1 MNQNKEKIKKIGI
14 IIIIIV
20 LIIGYFIYQRKNEFT
35 IREEEV
41 SNENTIKELKEEKGE
56 KIIVHISGAVNQEGI
71 VELEEN
77 SRIADAIEKVGG
89 LKENAETKEINL
101 AYKLEDGMKIYIPTK
116 EESENKQ
123 KEAANQENQYVYEGI
138 KEKTSQTNSLQVN
151 NEPKETIKNK
161 KVNINKA
168 SQEELD
174 SLPGIG
180 PSTAEKILE
189 YRKQNGNFK
198 SIEDIKEVSGIGES
212 KFEKI
217 KEMIT
222 VN

>member
-1 MNQNKEKIKKIGI
+1 MNQNKEKIKKIS
-14 IIIIIV
+14 IIV
-20 LIIGYFIYQRKNEFT
+20 IIMALIIGYFIYQRKNEFT
-35 IREEEV
+35 INEEV
-41 SNENTIKELKEEKGE
+41 SNENTIEEPKEEKSK
-56 KIIVHISGAVNQEGI
+56 KIIVHISGAVKQEGV
-71 VELEEN
+71 VELEEE

-89 LKENAETKEINL
+89 RKENAEIREINL

-116 EESENKQ
+116 EEIKNKESQ
-123 KEAANQENQYVYEGI
+123 EVNQENEHVYGGT
-138 KEKTSQTNSLQVN
+138 KENSSQVSNLQKNS
-151 NEPKETIKNK
+151 ESKETIRNK

-180 PSTAEKILE
+180 PSTADKILE

-217 KEMIT
+217 RNMIT

>member
-35 IREEEV
+35 ISEEV
-41 SNENTIKELKEEKGE
+41 SNENTIKEPKEEKNE
-56 KIIVHISGAVNQEGI
+56 KIIVHISGAVKQEGV
-71 VELEEN
+71 VELEKN
-77 SRIADAIEKVGG
+77 SRIADAIEKAGG
-89 LKENAETKEINL
+89 VKENAETKEINL

-116 EESENKQ
+116 EEIK
-123 KEAANQENQYVYEGI
+123 NQEDQEVNRENEYVYERT
-138 KEKTSQTNSLQVN
+138 KENSSQGNSD
-151 NEPKETIKNK
+151 PKEASRNK

-174 SLPGIG
+174 GLPGIG
-180 PSTAEKILE
+180 PSIASKILE

-198 SIEDIKEVSGIGES
+198 NIEDIKEVSGIGES

-217 KEMIT
+217 REMIT

>member
-1 MNQNKEKIKKIGI
+1 MNSNKEKIKKIGI
-14 IIIIIV
+14 IIIIMV

-35 IREEEV
+35 IKEEEL
-41 SNENTIKELKEEKGE
+41 SNENTIKEPKEEKSK
-56 KIIVHISGAVNQEGI
+56 KIIVHISGAVKQEGV

-101 AYKLEDGMKIYIPTK
+101 AYKLEDGMKIYIPAK
-116 EESENKQ
+116 EEIQNKESQ
-123 KEAANQENQYVYEGI
+123 EANKENQYVYEGT
-138 KEKTSQTNSLQVN
+138 KENNSQRNSEEKNISV
-151 NEPKETIKNK
+151 NK

-174 SLPGIG
+174 NLPGIG
-180 PSTAEKILE
+180 PSTASKILE

-198 SIEDIKEVSGIGES
+198 NIEDIKEVSGIGEA

>member
-1 MNQNKEKIKKIGI
+1 MNQNKEKIKKIS
-14 IIIIIV
+14 IIV
-20 LIIGYFIYQRKNEFT
+20 IIMALIIGYFIYQRKNEFT
-35 IREEEV
+35 INEEEV
-41 SNENTIKELKEEKGE
+41 SNENMVEKPKEEKSK
-56 KIIVHISGAVNQEGI
+56 KIIVHISGAVKKEGV
-71 VELEEN
+71 VELEED

-89 LKENAETKEINL
+89 LKENAEIREINL

-116 EESENKQ
+116 EEIKNKESQ
-123 KEAANQENQYVYEGI
+123 EVNQENEHVYGGT
-138 KEKTSQTNSLQVN
+138 KENSSQVSNLQKNS
-151 NEPKETIKNK
+151 ESKETIRNK

-180 PSTAEKILE
+180 PSTADKILE

-217 KEMIT
+217 RNMIT

>member
-1 MNQNKEKIKKIGI
+1 MNQNKEKIKKIS
-14 IIIIIV
+14 IIV
-20 LIIGYFIYQRKNEFT
+20 IIMMIIIGYFIYQRKNEFT
-35 IREEEV
+35 MNKEL
-41 SNENTIKELKEEKGE
+41 SKENSIKETKEEKNK
-56 KIIVHISGAVNQEGI
+56 KIIVHISGAVKKEGI

-77 SRIADAIEKVGG
+77 SRISDAIEKAGG
-89 LKENAETKEINL
+89 IKENAEIKEINL

-116 EESENKQ
+116 EEIQNKETQEVNQYIYEGMKENSTQ
-123 KEAANQENQYVYEGI
+123 GNSFQENM
-138 KEKTSQTNSLQVN
+138 EK
-151 NEPKETIKNK
+151 KETIKNK

-180 PSTAEKILE
+180 PSTASKILE

-198 SIEDIKEVSGIGES
+198 KIEDIKEVSGIGES

-217 KEMIT
+217 REMIT

>member
-1 MNQNKEKIKKIGI
+1 MSQKK
-14 IIIIIV
+14 
-20 LIIGYFIYQRKNEFT
+20 T
-35 IREEEV
+35 IR
-41 SNENTIKELKEEKGE
+41 
-56 KIIVHISGAVNQEGI
+56 
-71 VELEEN
+71 
-77 SRIADAIEKVGG
+77 
-89 LKENAETKEINL
+89 
-101 AYKLEDGMKIYIPTK
+101 
-116 EESENKQ
+116 
-123 KEAANQENQYVYEGI
+123 
-138 KEKTSQTNSLQVN
+138 
-151 NEPKETIKNK
+151 NK

-180 PSTAEKILE
+180 PSTADKILE

-217 KEMIT
+217 RNMIT

>member
-14 IIIIIV
+14 IIIIMV

-35 IREEEV
+35 ISEEKVSTENIIKEPEEEK
-41 SNENTIKELKEEKGE
+41 SK
-56 KIIVHISGAVNQEGI
+56 KIVVHISGAVEQEGI

-89 LKENAETKEINL
+89 LKENAETKGINL
-101 AYKLEDGMKIYIPTK
+101 AYKVEDGMKIYIPTK
-116 EESENKQ
+116 EEFQNKESQ
-123 KEAANQENQYVYEGI
+123 EMNKENQYVYEGI
-138 KEKTSQTNSLQVN
+138 KENGLQEKSSQRNSEL
-151 NEPKETIKNK
+151 KGTIGNK

-180 PSTAEKILE
+180 PSTASKILE
-189 YRKQNGNFK
+189 YRRENGNFK
-198 SIEDIKEVSGIGES
+198 NIEDIKGVSGIGES

>member
-1 MNQNKEKIKKIGI
+1 MNQNKEKVKKISI
-14 IIIIIV
+14 IVIVMV

-35 IREEEV
+35 INEEDV
-41 SNENTIKELKEEKGE
+41 SKENAMEEPKEEKSK
-56 KIIVHISGAVNQEGI
+56 KIIVHISGAVKQEGV
-71 VELEEN
+71 VELEED

-89 LKENAETKEINL
+89 LKENAEIREINL

-116 EESENKQ
+116 EEIKNKESQ
-123 KEAANQENQYVYEGI
+123 EVNQENEHVYGGT
-138 KEKTSQTNSLQVN
+138 KENSSQVSNLQKNS
-151 NEPKETIKNK
+151 ESKETIRNK

-180 PSTAEKILE
+180 PSTADKILE

-198 SIEDIKEVSGIGES
+198 NIEDIKEVSGIGEA

>member
-1 MNQNKEKIKKIGI
+1 MNQNKEKIKKIS
-14 IIIIIV
+14 IIV
-20 LIIGYFIYQRKNEFT
+20 IVMALIIGYFIYQRKNEFT
-35 IREEEV
+35 ISEEVV
-41 SNENTIKELKEEKGE
+41 SNENMIEEPKEEKSK
-56 KIIVHISGAVNQEGI
+56 KIIVHISGAVKQEGV
-71 VELEEN
+71 VELEED

-89 LKENAETKEINL
+89 LKENAETRRINL

-116 EESENKQ
+116 EEMKNKESQ
-123 KEAANQENQYVYEGI
+123 EVNQENEYVYGGT
-138 KEKTSQTNSLQVN
+138 KENSSQVSNLQENS
-151 NEPKETIKNK
+151 ESKETIRNK

-180 PSTAEKILE
+180 PSTADKILE

-217 KEMIT
+217 RDMIT

>member
-14 IIIIIV
+14 IIIIMV
-20 LIIGYFIYQRKNEFT
+20 LIIGYFIYQRRNEFT
-35 IREEEV
+35 ISEEKV
-41 SNENTIKELKEEKGE
+41 STENIIKEPEEEKGE
-56 KIIVHISGAVNQEGI
+56 KIVVHISGAVEQEGI
-71 VELEEN
+71 VELEKN

-89 LKENAETKEINL
+89 LKENAETKGINL

-116 EESENKQ
+116 EEFQNKESQ
-123 KEAANQENQYVYEGI
+123 EMNKENQYVYEGI
-138 KEKTSQTNSLQVN
+138 KENGLQEKSSQRNSEL
-151 NEPKETIKNK
+151 KGTIGNK

-180 PSTAEKILE
+180 PSTASKILE
-189 YRKQNGNFK
+189 YRRENGNFK
-198 SIEDIKEVSGIGES
+198 NIEDIKGVSGIGES

>member
-1 MNQNKEKIKKIGI
+1 MD
-14 IIIIIV
+14 
-20 LIIGYFIYQRKNEFT
+20 
-35 IREEEV
+35 
-41 SNENTIKELKEEKGE
+41 ELNEEKSK
-56 KIIVHISGAVNQEGI
+56 KIIVHISGAVKQEGV

-77 SRIADAIEKVGG
+77 SRIANAIEKVGG
-89 LKENAETKEINL
+89 LKENAEIREINL

-116 EESENKQ
+116 EEIKNKESQ
-123 KEAANQENQYVYEGI
+123 EVNQENEHVYGGT
-138 KEKTSQTNSLQVN
+138 KENSSQVSNLQKNS
-151 NEPKETIKNK
+151 ESKETIRNK

-180 PSTAEKILE
+180 PSTADKILE

-217 KEMIT
+217 RDMIT

>member
-1 MNQNKEKIKKIGI
+1 MNQNKEKIKKIS
-14 IIIIIV
+14 IIV
-20 LIIGYFIYQRKNEFT
+20 IIMALIIGYFIYQRKNEFT
-35 IREEEV
+35 INEEV
-41 SNENTIKELKEEKGE
+41 SNENTIEEPKEEKSK
-56 KIIVHISGAVNQEGI
+56 KIIVHISGAVKQEGV
-71 VELEEN
+71 VELEED

-89 LKENAETKEINL
+89 LKENAEIREINL

-116 EESENKQ
+116 EEIKNKESQ
-123 KEAANQENQYVYEGI
+123 EVNQENEHVYGGT
-138 KEKTSQTNSLQVN
+138 KENSSQVRNLQKNS
-151 NEPKETIKNK
+151 ESKETIRNK

-180 PSTAEKILE
+180 PSTADKILE

-217 KEMIT
+217 RNMIT

>member
-14 IIIIIV
+14 IIIIMV

-35 IREEEV
+35 ISEEKV
-41 SNENTIKELKEEKGE
+41 STENIIKEPKEEKGE
-56 KIIVHISGAVNQEGI
+56 KIVVHISGAVEQEGI

-89 LKENAETKEINL
+89 LKENAETKGINL

-116 EESENKQ
+116 EEFQNKESQ
-123 KEAANQENQYVYEGI
+123 EMNKENQYVYEGI
-138 KEKTSQTNSLQVN
+138 KENGLQEKSSQRNSEL
-151 NEPKETIKNK
+151 KGTIGNK

-180 PSTAEKILE
+180 PSTASKILE
-189 YRKQNGNFK
+189 YRRENGNFK
-198 SIEDIKEVSGIGES
+198 NIEDIKGVSGIGES

>member
-1 MNQNKEKIKKIGI
+1 MNQNKEKVKKISI
-14 IIIIIV
+14 IVIVMV
-20 LIIGYFIYQRKNEFT
+20 LIIAYFIYQRKNEFT
-35 IREEEV
+35 INEEDV
-41 SNENTIKELKEEKGE
+41 SKENAMEKLKEEKSK
-56 KIIVHISGAVNQEGI
+56 KIIVHISGAVKQEGV

-89 LKENAETKEINL
+89 LKENAETREINL

-116 EESENKQ
+116 EEMKNKESQ
-123 KEAANQENQYVYEGI
+123 EVNQENEYVYGGT
-138 KEKTSQTNSLQVN
+138 KENSSQASNLQENS
-151 NEPKETIKNK
+151 ESKETSRNK

-180 PSTAEKILE
+180 PSTADKILE

-217 KEMIT
+217 RDMIT

>member
-1 MNQNKEKIKKIGI
+1 MNSNKEKIKKIGI
-14 IIIIIV
+14 IIIIMV

-35 IREEEV
+35 IKEEEL
-41 SNENTIKELKEEKGE
+41 SNENTIKEPKEEKSK
-56 KIIVHISGAVNQEGI
+56 KIIVHISGAVKQEGV

-116 EESENKQ
+116 EEIQNKESQ
-123 KEAANQENQYVYEGI
+123 EANKENQYVYEGT
-138 KEKTSQTNSLQVN
+138 KENNSQRNSEEKNISV
-151 NEPKETIKNK
+151 NK

-174 SLPGIG
+174 NLPGIG
-180 PSTAEKILE
+180 PSTASKILE

-198 SIEDIKEVSGIGES
+198 NIEDIKEVSGIGEA